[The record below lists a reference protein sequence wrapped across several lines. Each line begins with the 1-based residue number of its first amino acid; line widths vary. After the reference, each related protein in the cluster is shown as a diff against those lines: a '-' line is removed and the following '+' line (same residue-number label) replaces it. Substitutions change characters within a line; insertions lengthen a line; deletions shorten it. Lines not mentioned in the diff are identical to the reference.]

1 MDTQIENRINLL
13 KAEHNELIDLKEEN
27 KQLFDKLKAKIVQ
40 LQSWYNKYVAEH
52 KDHLFIFG
60 LDSFHYQGKI
70 IDVEYEDMMRLYC
83 SISNRMY
90 CEYYKLYQI
99 MIKYVMENVKDKK
112 VIDIITSNNSFP
124 MYKDLEPYKQYGSE
138 TISQLHD
145 IVLLLFSGLKNVLDK
160 KQEELR
166 MHKAKNDIGLN
177 IDNFIQTFQFDNT
190 VLEQKLSLFISYME
204 FFHKMHIKY
213 LKRFTSK
220 MNLFSSQIDHDI
232 KIDSTSRSKE
242 RRKSMIDEFK
252 HDNIGAT
259 LMHQLTDS
267 ISGGGSDS
275 DLATNSPSRSC
286 ESPDTKETEYAS
298 RNNSNEMNSISFVE
312 GNEHGVMI
320 KEPLSYPD
328 VNEIERNTNELSEQI
343 VHVEMD
349 IEEADQQKDM
359 IPPSS
364 QEENE
369 VAANNE
375 LNEETNQ
382 ESETVM
388 DDDSTFTEEDVRI
401 RRRFSSTSNGQ
412 QIIHRRLC
420 YKVVFSAGAYVRE
433 QPSYDKDVKK
443 VGTIDMNDIV
453 ESNTKHPNEY
463 VSQDNG
469 ETITWIKLVKPVEGW
484 IPLVNQK
491 GNKVIELVEEIPDI
505 DKKSEIIEE
514 EVKSVASQ
522 LLGSVIESA
531 LDNTAQPK

>member
-1 MDTQIENRINLL
+1 
-13 KAEHNELIDLKEEN
+13 
-27 KQLFDKLKAKIVQ
+27 
-40 LQSWYNKYVAEH
+40 
-52 KDHLFIFG
+52 
-60 LDSFHYQGKI
+60 
-70 IDVEYEDMMRLYC
+70 
-83 SISNRMY
+83 
-90 CEYYKLYQI
+90 
-99 MIKYVMENVKDKK
+99 
-112 VIDIITSNNSFP
+112 
-124 MYKDLEPYKQYGSE
+124 
-138 TISQLHD
+138 
-145 IVLLLFSGLKNVLDK
+145 
-160 KQEELR
+160 

-232 KIDSTSRSKE
+232 KIDSTTRSKE

-328 VNEIERNTNELSEQI
+328 VNETEKNTNELSEQI
-343 VHVEMD
+343 VHVELD

-522 LLGSVIESA
+522 VLGSVIESA

>member
-99 MIKYVMENVKDKK
+99 MIKYVMDNVKDKK

-343 VHVEMD
+343 VHVELD

>member
-13 KAEHNELIDLKEEN
+13 KSEHNELIDLKEEN

-267 ISGGGSDS
+267 ISGVGSDS

-343 VHVEMD
+343 VHVELD

-522 LLGSVIESA
+522 VLGSVIESA

>member
-1 MDTQIENRINLL
+1 MDTHIENRINLL
-13 KAEHNELIDLKEEN
+13 KAEHVEIISLKEEN
-27 KQLFDKLKAKIVQ
+27 KQLFEKLKSKITQ
-40 LQSWYNKYVAEH
+40 LQGWYNKYVAEH

-99 MIKYVMENVKDKK
+99 MIKYIMDNVKDKK
-112 VIDIITSNNSFP
+112 VIDIVTSNNNFP
-124 MYKDLEPYKQYGSE
+124 MYKDLEPYKQYGSD
-138 TISQLHD
+138 TITQLHD

-177 IDNFIQTFQFDNT
+177 IDNFIQTFQFDNI

-232 KIDSTSRSKE
+232 KIDSTSKSKE

-275 DLATNSPSRSC
+275 ENTTNSPSRSC
-286 ESPDTKETEYAS
+286 TSPNTRDTGFAS
-298 RNNSNEMNSISFVE
+298 RSNSNEMPDIAFIKE
-312 GNEHGVMI
+312 ENEHL
-320 KEPLSYPD
+320 EN
-328 VNEIERNTNELSEQI
+328 VNEEITENI
-343 VHVEMD
+343 VHVELDIQPEINSMD
-349 IEEADQQKDM
+349 V
-359 IPPSS
+359 IPPSTP
-364 QEENE
+364 EEGSEKNE
-369 VAANNE
+369 DNIELSNENNE
-375 LNEETNQ
+375 ELE
-382 ESETVM
+382 VVV

-401 RRRFSSTSNGQ
+401 RRRLSSTTNGQ
-412 QIIHRRLC
+412 QVIHRRLC
-420 YKVVFSAGAYVRE
+420 YKVVFSAGAYIRE
-433 QPSYDKDVKK
+433 EASYHKDVKK
-443 VGTIDMNDIV
+443 VGTIDLDEMV
-453 ESNTKHPNEY
+453 ERTTKNPTET
-463 VSQDNG
+463 VTDESG
-469 ETITWIKLVKPVEGW
+469 EMVTWIKLVKPVEGW

-491 GNKVIELVEEIPDI
+491 GQKVVELVEEIADV
-505 DKKSEIIEE
+505 DNKDEIVEE
-514 EVKSVASQ
+514 QVRSVASK

>member
-1 MDTQIENRINLL
+1 MDTHIENRINLL
-13 KAEHNELIDLKEEN
+13 KAEHVEIISLKEEN
-27 KQLFDKLKAKIVQ
+27 KQLFEKLKSKIMQ
-40 LQSWYNKYVAEH
+40 LQGWYNKYVAEH

-99 MIKYVMENVKDKK
+99 MIKYIMDSVKDKK
-112 VIDIITSNNSFP
+112 VIDIVTSNNNFP

-160 KQEELR
+160 KEEELR

-177 IDNFIQTFQFDNT
+177 IDNFIQTFQFDNI

-232 KIDSTSRSKE
+232 KIDSTSKSKE
-242 RRKSMIDEFK
+242 RRRSMIDEFK

-286 ESPDTKETEYAS
+286 TSPDMKEGGYAS
-298 RNNSNEMNSISFVE
+298 RSNSNEMPDISFTKE
-312 GNEHGVMI
+312 QENEVLGDVTGKLTENIVHIEVDI
-320 KEPLSYPD
+320 QPD
-328 VNEIERNTNELSEQI
+328 VSSTD
-343 VHVEMD
+343 V
-349 IEEADQQKDM
+349 
-359 IPPSS
+359 IPPSTP
-364 QEENE
+364 EEGSEKNE
-369 VAANNE
+369 HEIEIPNE
-375 LNEETNQ
+375 NVEEL
-382 ESETVM
+382 EAVV
-388 DDDSTFTEEDVRI
+388 DDDSTFTEEDVHI
-401 RRRFSSTSNGQ
+401 RRRLSSTTNGH

-433 QPSYDKDVKK
+433 EASYHKDVKK
-443 VGTIDMNDIV
+443 VGTIDVDEIV
-453 ESNTKHPNEY
+453 ESTTKNPTET
-463 VSQDNG
+463 VTDETG
-469 ETITWIKLVKPVEGW
+469 EMVTWINLVKPVEGW
-484 IPLVNQK
+484 IPLINQK
-491 GNKVIELVEEIPDI
+491 GQKVVELVEEIADI
-505 DKKSEIIEE
+505 DNQAEIVEE
-514 EVKSVASQ
+514 QVKSVASK
-522 LLGSVIESA
+522 LLGSVIDSVI
-531 LDNTAQPK
+531 DNTAQPK

>member
-1 MDTQIENRINLL
+1 MDTHIENRINLL
-13 KAEHNELIDLKEEN
+13 KAEHVEIISLKEEN
-27 KQLFDKLKAKIVQ
+27 KQLFEKLKSKIMQ
-40 LQSWYNKYVAEH
+40 LQGWYNKYVAEH

-99 MIKYVMENVKDKK
+99 MIKYIMDSVKDKK
-112 VIDIITSNNSFP
+112 VIDIVTSNNNFP

-160 KQEELR
+160 KEEELR
-166 MHKAKNDIGLN
+166 MHKVKNDIGLN
-177 IDNFIQTFQFDNT
+177 IDNFIQTFQFDNI

-232 KIDSTSRSKE
+232 KIDSTSKSKE
-242 RRKSMIDEFK
+242 RRRSMIDEFK

-286 ESPDTKETEYAS
+286 TSPDMREGGYAS
-298 RNNSNEMNSISFVE
+298 RSNSNEMPDISFTKE
-312 GNEHGVMI
+312 QENEVLGDVTGKLTENIVHIEVDI
-320 KEPLSYPD
+320 QPD
-328 VNEIERNTNELSEQI
+328 VSSTD
-343 VHVEMD
+343 V
-349 IEEADQQKDM
+349 
-359 IPPSS
+359 IPPSTP
-364 QEENE
+364 EEGSEKNE
-369 VAANNE
+369 HEIEIPNE
-375 LNEETNQ
+375 NVEEL
-382 ESETVM
+382 EAVV
-388 DDDSTFTEEDVRI
+388 DDDSTFTEEDVHI
-401 RRRFSSTSNGQ
+401 RRRLSSTTNGH

-433 QPSYDKDVKK
+433 EASYHKDVKK
-443 VGTIDMNDIV
+443 VGTIDVDEIV
-453 ESNTKHPNEY
+453 ESTTKNPTET
-463 VSQDNG
+463 VTDETG
-469 ETITWIKLVKPVEGW
+469 EMVTWINLVKPVEGW
-484 IPLVNQK
+484 IPLINQK
-491 GNKVIELVEEIPDI
+491 GQKVVELVEEIADI
-505 DKKSEIIEE
+505 DNQAEIVEE
-514 EVKSVASQ
+514 QVKSVASK
-522 LLGSVIESA
+522 LLGSVIDSVI
-531 LDNTAQPK
+531 DNTAQPK